1 MIYIVKTN
9 NNIRAWLLNLAMG
22 VAEIFDG
29 LIRVLTLGLI
39 GTSFAYNIS
48 MYQLRFQVHDK

>member
-9 NNIRAWLLNLAMG
+9 DNIRAWLLNLAMG
-22 VAEIFDG
+22 IAEILDG
-29 LIRVLTLGLI
+29 LIRVLTLSLV

-48 MYQLRFQVHDK
+48 MYQVRFQKHE